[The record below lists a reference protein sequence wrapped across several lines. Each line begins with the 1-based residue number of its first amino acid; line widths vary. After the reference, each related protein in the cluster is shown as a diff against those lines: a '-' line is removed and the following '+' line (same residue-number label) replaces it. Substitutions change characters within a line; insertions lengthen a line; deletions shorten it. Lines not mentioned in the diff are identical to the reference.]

1 MLGGIFMFKRLLF
14 SNFIKYVAIT
24 MAVLCLPWIVTLS
37 FGQNKT
43 QYIYNTKESGRYVRL
58 DEGKVDVEDFTAYIL
73 SRQMDISTE
82 EEALKAQAVIIRT
95 HLYKMMD
102 EENKSILDGN
112 NTEFAYYTYKELE
125 KLWGDDF
132 TLKFNKL
139 MKVVSA
145 TSMEVI
151 TYNDKVIKPYY
162 HWSSSGNTRDGQSV
176 LGEEYGYLKSVQSS
190 RDVEAKEYL
199 QGVVV
204 EKKEFVRK
212 LREFNNEVSISDEA
226 PLETLQIVE
235 RCSGGYISSV
245 QIGNIMISGDE
256 FAYIYS
262 LASPNFQVDEYDG
275 NVRIV
280 TKGSGHGLGLS
291 MYGAMQLAKNGKSY
305 QEILNH
311 YYTDVKIAKVGTK

>member
-1 MLGGIFMFKRLLF
+1 MLKKLLF
-14 SNFIKYVAIT
+14 SNFIKYIAISI
-24 MAVLCLPWIVTLS
+24 AVICLPWIVTLS

-43 QYIYNTKESGRYVRL
+43 QYIYDTKESGRYVKL

-73 SRQMDISTE
+73 SRQMDISTD

-95 HLYKMMD
+95 HLYKIMN
-102 EENKSILDGN
+102 EENKSVIDGN
-112 NTEFAYYTYKELE
+112 NTGFAYYTYKELE
-125 KLWGDDF
+125 KLWGDSF
-132 TLKFNKL
+132 TLKYNKL

-145 TSMEVI
+145 TSMEI
-151 TYNDKVIKPYY
+151 LTYNDKVIKPYY

-176 LGEEYGYLKSVQSS
+176 LGEEFAYLKSVQSS
-190 RDVEAKEYL
+190 KDVEAKEYL
-199 QGVVV
+199 QGVLID
-204 EKKEFVRK
+204 KKEFVTK
-212 LREFNNEVSISDEA
+212 LRKFNSEVSISDDE
-226 PLETLQIVE
+226 PLKTLQIVD
-235 RCSGGYISSV
+235 RCSGGYISSL
-245 QIGNIMISGDE
+245 QIGNVMISGDE

-291 MYGAMQLAKNGKSY
+291 MYGALQLAKNGKSY

-311 YYTDVKIAKVGTK
+311 YYSDVKIAKIGIK